1 MLEKIG
7 LPEKPSLKGNAWV
20 VDASHCQTCSSQF
33 TFINRKHHCRRCGGI
48 FCGKCTQQRM
58 VLRGQGDSPV
68 RICDPC
74 KKLEEAAKFERYGN
88 KTRAAKVAGGSKYGS
103 SRGDELLNQILGNDG
118 KNNITQNNS
127 ASSSNILEVL
137 EGGYIDRNLSLDQ
150 NTDVLTDVGSA
161 TPEDLR
167 QQSIAEK
174 ARHRTLKAE
183 GKPEEALKAFKR
195 GKELERQA
203 AALEIS
209 LRKNRKKA
217 LSFADNTEDILQ
229 QIKDDSKPS
238 PDNKNKLPK
247 KKIKETNDLSS
258 DLKELGWSDLDIRA
272 AEKKPAASV
281 EGELSSLLREVS
293 QKPNKEKRIGSS
305 EKSSQVIVHK
315 KKALELKRAG
325 NLLEAKEEL
334 KRAKILEKKI
344 EEEELLGESDE
355 SDDELSSLIRDMDG
369 DDKEGDLLA
378 RYDKQNLDID
388 FSQFGGIADNIPV
401 DGNFEV
407 TDDDMNDPEIASAL
421 QSFGWDEDTPDPEIA
436 SSDKESTVTEI
447 RSLKIEALNQKRAG
461 NTVEAM
467 SLLRKAKLLEKELEN
482 SDSMN
487 TGPDII
493 VKEVASP
500 GPKLAPKS
508 KLVIQRELI
517 ALKKKAL
524 TLRREGKV
532 DESDE
537 ELKKAKALEEQL
549 EDMNKAA
556 APVIQPSVD
565 VNAALGNVNE
575 EDEEVTDQ
583 DLGDPAYAS
592 LLKNLGWDEEESV
605 TTSKENNGPPKY
617 TKDSPITQSVGNVEE
632 PVKSRKSKSEIQR
645 ELLQLKRKALTL
657 RRQGEG
663 DEADEVLNM
672 AKLLE
677 AQLEE
682 FEKPSQTEYS
692 LENNEKNSPID
703 AIQNTESSFLEV
715 NPQVKDSVTLEK
727 PITLEK
733 PEEKPYIQELHSSP
747 ENSISLQKEIM
758 AHKRKALAFKREGKL
773 AEAKEEL
780 RQAKLLEK
788 SVENSNAVPQS
799 DDIIAPVINKDAP
812 AIDKDGSPSAA
823 PPKQLSGRD
832 RFKIQQESLAHKR
845 KSLKL
850 RREGKTAEADAEYEL
865 AKALELQ
872 LQDLDAPDSGEP
884 AGDVS
889 VEDFLDPQLLFALRS
904 VGLEDDRTN
913 KSSQL
918 VVEKPELTKV
928 NADPD
933 LEREQLVE
941 QIRAEKVKALSLKRS
956 GKPAEA
962 LDALKR
968 AKLFEKKLQTLTS
981 I

>member
-88 KTRAAKVAGGSKYGS
+88 KTRAAKGGSKYGS